1 MSVLSVLTAI
11 AVQDEPM
18 CFWNTI
24 QRTQKKKKLRQRP
37 IADLGEAKMANEVKR
52 EKLWSEKLQVFRDSL
67 PLTLSKHLG
76 PLGK

>member
-52 EKLWSEKLQVFRDSL
+52 EKL
-67 PLTLSKHLG
+67 
-76 PLGK
+76 